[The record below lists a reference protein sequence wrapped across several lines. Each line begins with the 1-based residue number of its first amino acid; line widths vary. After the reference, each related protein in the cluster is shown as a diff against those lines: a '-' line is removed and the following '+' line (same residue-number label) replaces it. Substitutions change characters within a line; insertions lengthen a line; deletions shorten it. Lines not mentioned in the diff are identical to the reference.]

1 MRLVCPNC
9 GAQYEVPDDVIP
21 ENGRDVQCSNCGDT
35 WFQKHPSQD
44 RELAEELGQPLD
56 DVHWQETEDAAP
68 AAPTPDEE
76 IAAEVEPEPAPEP
89 EPEPEPEEVAAEAE
103 EAAPEDDPADQGD
116 HWQEHV
122 PDTSEPEAESESD
135 WGEPEEDDAPA
146 APDEEA
152 PAVQP
157 SELPDEVRDV
167 LREEAQ
173 FEARARAEEAGG
185 LETQPDLG
193 LEELD
198 DEASRREREA
208 RERMARMRGQS
219 PEEAAG
225 GGAAAQAMRRDL
237 LPDIDEINS
246 TLRKDSERVSSME
259 NNAQVAPAQ
268 PKRGGFSRGFLTVIV
283 LFTILVLVYV
293 FAGKIA
299 ESVPA
304 LRAPLETYV
313 ALVNDL
319 RAWIDAKVLALLGWL
334 DGLSSEAPPSGQN

>member
-9 GAQYEVPDDVIP
+9 GAQYEVPEDVIP

-56 DVHWQETEDAAP
+56 DAHWQEEDE
-68 AAPTPDEE
+68 PTPEPMS
-76 IAAEVEPEPAPEP
+76 AAEQGAPSEPETAFVVEPDTQEQAPQDMQ
-89 EPEPEPEEVAAEAE
+89 AAADEGAS
-103 EAAPEDDPADQGD
+103 DDDR
-116 HWQEHV
+116 WREHE
-122 PDTSEPEAESESD
+122 PDTQEPEAESD
-135 WGEPEEDDAPA
+135 WGDLETGDAHEESPEEQPA
-146 APDEEA
+146 A
-152 PAVQP
+152 QP
-157 SELPDEVRDV
+157 RELPDEVREV

-173 FEARARAEEAGG
+173 FEARARADEAGG

-193 LEELD
+193 LQEAD
-198 DEASRREREA
+198 DEASRHEREA

-219 PEEAAG
+219 PEEAAAAA
-225 GGAAAQAMRRDL
+225 GGAAAHAMRRDL